1 MEEKIICKS
10 AIDNVASTILKCL
23 FIVPAVFIMIA
34 IATGEPFDF
43 TWFPGWLLIGGVLLA
58 IGIWIFIFALN
69 SCSMVITDKRVYGK
83 ATFGKQVDLPLDMIS
98 AASTGLLKSVG
109 VSTASGRISFWLLE
123 NKEELYTAI
132 TKLLLERQKGTANI
146 SEKSNS
152 ADEIKKYKEL
162 LDDGIIT
169 QEEFDAKKKQLLGL

>member
-10 AIDNVASTILKCL
+10 AIDNAASTILKCL
-23 FIVPAVFIMIA
+23 FIVPAVLIIISF
-34 IATGEPFDF
+34 ATGEPFDF
-43 TWFPGWLLIGGVLLA
+43 SWFPGWLLIGGVLLA

-83 ATFGKQVDLPLDMIS
+83 ATFGRQVDLPLDMIS
-98 AASTGLLKSVG
+98 AASTGSLKSVG

-132 TKLLLERQKGTANI
+132 TKLLLKRQKGTANI

-169 QEEFDAKKKQLLGL
+169 QEEFDAKKKQILGL